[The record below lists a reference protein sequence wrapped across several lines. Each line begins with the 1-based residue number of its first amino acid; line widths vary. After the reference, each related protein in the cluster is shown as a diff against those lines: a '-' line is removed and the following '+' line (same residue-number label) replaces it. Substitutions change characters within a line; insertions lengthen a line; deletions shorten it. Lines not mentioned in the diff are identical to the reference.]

1 MLGDDGSV
9 ANERIFG
16 KTSLSEEMYIGNN
29 MTSTLTLTYNKK
41 IKGHSMSG
49 LLVYEQFESLGS
61 TLGASRTNF
70 PFTSIDQLFAGGDD
84 EEQSNWGTPAQD
96 ARKGLIGRFNYD
108 YKGKYLAEFSF
119 R

>member
-1 MLGDDGSV
+1 M
-9 ANERIFG
+9 
-16 KTSLSEEMYIGNN
+16 
-29 MTSTLTLTYNKK
+29 TLTYNKK
-41 IKGHSMSG
+41 IKGHSVSG

-84 EEQSNWGTPAQD
+84 EEQSNWGNPSQD
-96 ARKGLIGRFNYD
+96 ARKGFIGRFNYD

-119 R
+119 RYDGSLKFHPDRRWGFFLQCLWDGGYRKKLS